1 MPRIART
8 RMPNQYARQYFR
20 EIKRRIDA
28 DTARV
33 RQAFREEIIPRIL
46 RYQRA
51 RSVPATNSRRLR
63 INDEL
68 DEIRLI
74 LERLR
79 ELTEMQEFATVA
91 IELIAREFV
100 DQVNAYS
107 RANFRQQVVRVMGFD
122 PTLGESWLGSLLES
136 FVQENVKLVKSVS
149 KDYHDK
155 LDTIVLQGV
164 RRGEST
170 AEIGRQITEA
180 GGVSERRGRF
190 IARDQIGTVHG
201 ELTKRRQENAGLTR
215 FRWSTSDDA
224 RVRDSHRH
232 LDGKEYTWA
241 EGARNDRGERIW
253 PGTDYQ
259 CRCTAEVVLEDL
271 LGEEDGDG

>member
-1 MPRIART
+1 
-8 RMPNQYARQYFR
+8 MPNQYARQYFR

-28 DTARV
+28 DTGRV
-33 RQAFREEIIPRIL
+33 QQAFREEIIPRIL
-46 RYQRA
+46 RYRRA
-51 RSVPATNSRRLR
+51 RSAPATNSRRLR

-79 ELTEMQEFATVA
+79 ELTEIQEFVTSV
-91 IELIAREFV
+91 IELVAREFV

-107 RANFRQQVVRVMGFD
+107 RANFRQQIVRVMGVD
-122 PTLGESWLGSLLES
+122 PTLSEPWLGSLLET
-136 FVQENVKLVKSVS
+136 FVQENVKLVKSIS
-149 KDYHDK
+149 KEYHDK

-164 RRGEST
+164 RRGDST
-170 AEIGRQITEA
+170 TEIGQRIAEL
-180 GGVSERRGRF
+180 GDVSVRRGRF

-215 FRWSTSDDA
+215 FRWSTSHDS

-232 LDGKEYTWA
+232 LDGKVYTWA
-241 EGARNDRGERIW
+241 EGARNDRGDRIW

-259 CRCTAEVVLEDL
+259 CRCTAEVVIEDL
-271 LGEEDGDG
+271 LGEEDDDG